1 MAVERKENKTILGI
15 NNIFKKCITVNKTRS
30 WFFIKKKEKRNKLK

>member
-1 MAVERKENKTILGI
+1 MAVERKEKKAILGI

-30 WFFIKKKEKRNKLK
+30 WFFIKKKRKKK